1 MQKVNDVTKLYNLME
16 MFGEEKLLR
25 EWLCFCSGDELKE
38 FVEHCEHYYEVDAS
52 CQ

>member
-1 MQKVNDVTKLYNLME
+1 MPKENYVTKLYNLIE

-25 EWLCFCSGDELKE
+25 EWLCYCTLDELQE
-38 FVEHCEHYYEVDAS
+38 FVEHCERYYEVDAS